1 VKQLEK
7 WKVGKVVPRANGQS
21 SPIDSLSTVAK
32 TPATG
37 EPNESTT
44 TAMEMVELNS
54 EKNSYNDRQMML

>member
-1 VKQLEK
+1 MFNFNIY
-7 WKVGKVVPRANGQS
+7 P
-21 SPIDSLSTVAK
+21 PF
-32 TPATG
+32 TG